1 VAGRGLPPQATKRH
15 RNKDPIGERTLEV
28 DNELRGEFAAER
40 RLRAAKFGATP
51 EDRMRLR
58 LKRADGGRSGRGA
71 ANRPV
76 RGGPRGART
85 CTSLD
90 NHFGTTNRS
99 HRFGPRCVGHV
110 RRCDE
115 HRGDQQ

>member
-1 VAGRGLPPQATKRH
+1 LPPQATKRH

-58 LKRADGGRSGRGA
+58 LKRADGGAIRSGSSQPARPRWA
-71 ANRPV
+71 A
-76 RGGPRGART
+76 
-85 CTSLD
+85 
-90 NHFGTTNRS
+90 
-99 HRFGPRCVGHV
+99 
-110 RRCDE
+110 RRE
-115 HRGDQQ
+115 NLHIAG